1 MAVLKQSQA
10 LPDVFGLFLVGR
22 ALRPRN
28 KAFSR
33 IFMPRLFEP
42 FLLTAFGARSII
54 HHCHAQKG
62 NPGIHPGRQVTA
74 RVS

>member
-1 MAVLKQSQA
+1 
-10 LPDVFGLFLVGR
+10 
-22 ALRPRN
+22 
-28 KAFSR
+28 
-33 IFMPRLFEP
+33 MPRLFEP